1 MMQYKSTIE
10 KNELNELPVETFEGN
25 IHVID
30 SEEQT
35 KEAVSY
41 LMQQPILGFDTET
54 RPSFVKGDAHTVAL
68 MQISDEN
75 ECFLCNLQGLRSL
88 LGDLLF

>member
-1 MMQYKSTIE
+1 MQYKSTIE

-35 KEAVSY
+35 KSKHHGDDDRFHG
-41 LMQQPILGFDTET
+41 QQ
-54 RPSFVKGDAHTVAL
+54 AHE
-68 MQISDEN
+68 QD
-75 ECFLCNLQGLRSL
+75 
-88 LGDLLF
+88 